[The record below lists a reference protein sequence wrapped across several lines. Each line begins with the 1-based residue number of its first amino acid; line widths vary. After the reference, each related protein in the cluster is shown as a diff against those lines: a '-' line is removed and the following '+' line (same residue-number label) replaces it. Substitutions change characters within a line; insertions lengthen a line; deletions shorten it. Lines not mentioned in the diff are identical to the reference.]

1 MPSAG
6 SARTQEAVGQRR
18 GSPAPQSLPAPRPV
32 CVTRRGVVREEL
44 FVAEHT
50 PSHHKQQ
57 RWAAELEAMRASEE
71 TRWGRGH
78 LSGQA
83 QSEMAPHVFPYA
95 TVIYFLLQKG
105 MQTRLGGKRAG
116 KAGQLSG
123 HRVCG
128 CGQEAGSRWWSRG
141 RAYECVLYTSRPD
154 SPPIPQGEERGG
166 C

>member
-18 GSPAPQSLPAPRPV
+18 GPPAGLCDQE
-32 CVTRRGVVREEL
+32 GVVREEL
-44 FVAEHT
+44 SVAEHT

-83 QSEMAPHVFPYA
+83 QSEMALHVFPYA

-128 CGQEAGSRWWSRG
+128 CGQEAGSRWGSGG
-141 RAYECVLYTSRPD
+141 RVYECVLYTSRPD